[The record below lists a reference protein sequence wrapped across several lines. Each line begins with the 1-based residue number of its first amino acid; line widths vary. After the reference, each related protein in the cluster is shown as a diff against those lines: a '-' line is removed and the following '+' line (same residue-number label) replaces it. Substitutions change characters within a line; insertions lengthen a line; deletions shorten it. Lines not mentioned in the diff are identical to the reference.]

1 MELYGTPRSHSA
13 NLPPYESF
21 NYFQDDIYGS
31 HVTSASRTEKQY
43 EDYAKDYSVRRVYS
57 AAGGGVW
64 GERVNEWERKRK
76 ISAGGL

>member
-31 HVTSASRTEKQY
+31 HVTSASRGEKQY
-43 EDYAKDYSVRRVYS
+43 EDYAKDYSVSLFILFSV
-57 AAGGGVW
+57 
-64 GERVNEWERKRK
+64 VNIFFFSLSDECSW
-76 ISAGGL
+76 LFFQWH